1 MMPNRTAAILVLTLA
16 WAVSAGVALCDP
28 ADDGGA
34 SVLTQPPRG
43 SLAAQLRLKLSLQMA
58 GGTSLAA
65 SLDHNRQEWKT
76 LSPDQREEFRREV
89 LTFLKKDPKDQDRL
103 LRNYDNFLSLD
114 RQKRE
119 AYRHRAA
126 WVKAV
131 VETFTPAE
139 REQLRKMPSM
149 ARARMLMTRRDE
161 LVRQGKLNL
170 EEPTTAPSPA
180 PPEAEDADNT
190 D

>member
-1 MMPNRTAAILVLTLA
+1 MRKRLAAILVLLPASAMLTAPA
-16 WAVSAGVALCDP
+16 WADP

-34 SVLTQPPRG
+34 SVLTRPPRG

-89 LTFLKKDPKDQDRL
+89 LAFLKRNPKDQDKL
-103 LRNYDNFLSLD
+103 LKSYNTFLELD
-114 RQKRE
+114 ETKRG
-119 AYRHRAA
+119 AYRRRAQ

-131 VETFTPAE
+131 VATFTPAE
-139 REQLRKMPSM
+139 RDGLRKMSSID
-149 ARARMLMTRRDE
+149 RARLLIARRDQ
-161 LVRQGKLNL
+161 LVREGKLAL
-170 EEPTTAPSPA
+170 DPPGSTPPAKDGGPEPG
-180 PPEAEDADNT
+180 EIK
-190 D
+190 